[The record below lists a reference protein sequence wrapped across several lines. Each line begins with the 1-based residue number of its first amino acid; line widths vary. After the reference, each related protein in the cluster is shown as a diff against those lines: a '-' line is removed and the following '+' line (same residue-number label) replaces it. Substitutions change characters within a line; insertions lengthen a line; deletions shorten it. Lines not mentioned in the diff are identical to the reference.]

1 MLNLQSRYNTVVQ
14 RPAKYTLSTNKNVR
28 KKHDVH
34 EEQRKDRTD
43 ISAVLSAASIQVRN
57 VHEGSLI
64 PNVLCKCGKK
74 IELAGISQLE

>member
-1 MLNLQSRYNTVVQ
+1 M
-14 RPAKYTLSTNKNVR
+14 
-28 KKHDVH
+28 VH

-43 ISAVLSAASIQVRN
+43 DVSAVLSAASIQVRN